1 MCPMP
6 LPLLWLTEQNKKT
19 QKQTTKNKK
28 SNKSKRKKREKK
40 KQTHANNIQPT
51 KKATHKTT
59 VRLSLKMMCDIQRWK
74 SLHLFWHIKQL
85 DWKCVITFAITTHS
99 DWLVPWST
107 WDVLQ

>member
-40 KQTHANNIQPT
+40 NKPTQTTYNQP
-51 KKATHKTT
+51 KK
-59 VRLSLKMMCDIQRWK
+59 LP
-74 SLHLFWHIKQL
+74 IK
-85 DWKCVITFAITTHS
+85 
-99 DWLVPWST
+99 
-107 WDVLQ
+107 LQSGLA